1 MGYIVKSNMKKI
13 FFLFLFLLLF
23 FVPHANAQQN
33 APTGAKDIFLKAQV
47 VRILKTTTDISD
59 GGYTTIT
66 QTLQLKVLEGPR
78 AGSTF
83 TMQQGQDAR
92 LASLQLYSPGQTVI
106 VDETIAQDNSLH
118 YAITDKYRMTEIF
131 ILLGIFAVFTIAVVG
146 KKGLGALL
154 GLCVSLAVIVLYIV
168 PQMLY
173 NQADPL
179 TVCLIGSFIILFITT
194 FLAHGFSRQT
204 AIAIAATFLALLAT
218 YVLSVLAVN
227 ISHLVGLGTEDSYLL
242 ELSPTQAI
250 NPKGLLLGGILIGTL
265 GALNDITTT
274 QVASIA
280 ALFKANP
287 AQTFWHLVNHGT
299 NIGREHIASLVNTL
313 VLAYAG
319 TSLPIFI
326 FLLVNPQHLPLW
338 VILNSESFA
347 QEIVRTLAGS
357 AGLIL
362 SVPIATLLAAWLTPK
377 IVSRI

>member
-1 MGYIVKSNMKKI
+1 MKKFLI
-13 FFLFLFLLLF
+13 VSFFLFWMFASPVF
-23 FVPHANAQQN
+23 AQTQT
-33 APTGAKDIFLKAQV
+33 TGAKDIFLKAQV
-47 VRILKTTTDISD
+47 EKVVKTTTDISD

-66 QTLQLKVLEGPR
+66 QTLQLKVLEGPNS
-78 AGSTF
+78 GSTI
-83 TMQQGQDAR
+83 TLQQGQDAR
-92 LASLQLYSPGQTVI
+92 LANLQLYSPGQTVV

-118 YAITDKYRMTEIF
+118 YAITDKYRMTEILV
-131 ILLGIFAVFTIAVVG
+131 LLAIFAVFTIAVVG
-146 KKGLGALL
+146 RKGLGALL
-154 GLCVSLAVIVLYIV
+154 GLLVSLAVIVLYIV

-194 FLAHGFSRQT
+194 FLAHGFSRKT
-204 AIAIAATFLALLAT
+204 AIAIGATFLALLAT
-218 YVLSVLAVN
+218 YVLSLLAVN

-274 QVASIA
+274 QVASIT

-287 AQTFWHLVNHGT
+287 KQTFWHLFEHGT
-299 NIGREHIASLVNTL
+299 NIGKEHIASLVNTL

-338 VILNSESFA
+338 VIINSESFA

-362 SVPIATLLAAWLTPK
+362 SVPIATLLAAWLAPK
-377 IVSRI
+377 IVSSKKIQE